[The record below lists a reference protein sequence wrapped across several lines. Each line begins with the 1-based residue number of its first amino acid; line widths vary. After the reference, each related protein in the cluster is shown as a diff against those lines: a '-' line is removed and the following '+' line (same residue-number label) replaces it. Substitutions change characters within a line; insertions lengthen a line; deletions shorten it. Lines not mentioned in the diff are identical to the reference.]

1 MDDRAQI
8 GANNSYMPSLKRFK
22 MKKKTEEMD
31 DRTQIEVN
39 ISDYIL

>member
-22 MKKKTEEMD
+22 MKKK
-31 DRTQIEVN
+31 N
-39 ISDYIL
+39 GGNG